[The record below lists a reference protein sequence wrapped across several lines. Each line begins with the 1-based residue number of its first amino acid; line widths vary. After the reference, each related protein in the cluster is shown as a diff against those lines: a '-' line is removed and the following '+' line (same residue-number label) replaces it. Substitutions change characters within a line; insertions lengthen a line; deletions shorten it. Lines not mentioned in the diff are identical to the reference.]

1 LKQSSQFLNQ
11 FPIYINLDLRVP
23 RSEMG
28 NTVLSFGF
36 LFSVGI
42 VSWRKSLEI
51 SVGLIMVYKSVEKK
65 MAHIKN
71 ALEQNK
77 GNYLGFLNQNAFK
90 YTTDQI

>member
-1 LKQSSQFLNQ
+1 
-11 FPIYINLDLRVP
+11 
-23 RSEMG
+23 
-28 NTVLSFGF
+28 
-36 LFSVGI
+36 
-42 VSWRKSLEI
+42 
-51 SVGLIMVYKSVEKK
+51 MVYKSVEKK

>member
-1 LKQSSQFLNQ
+1 MKQSSQFLNQ
-11 FPIYINLDLRVP
+11 FPTYINLDLPVP

-65 MAHIKN
+65 NGTHQKCFGT
-71 ALEQNK
+71 K
-77 GNYLGFLNQNAFK
+77 
-90 YTTDQI
+90 